1 MPFNVLINNKNKIEK
16 IIVVEIVEVVVKV
29 VVLAIVVEVEVVIF
43 RFIDL
48 QIIFVTTIKDIIKI
62 TTILVAEVNIKVVSN
77 LIEPL
82 CFIVVVMVVVE
93 AFMLLECL
101 ITVKTSSPH

>member
-1 MPFNVLINNKNKIEK
+1 MPFHVLINNKIKIEK
-16 IIVVEIVEVVVKV
+16 IIVEVVVKV